1 MVIGKH
7 LKVKPRDWARKIPE
21 PTVLRLSNYRRSL
34 EEYKEQS
41 NLPFISSQ
49 ELGKLSNRNAAIV
62 RKDLSYFGEYG
73 VPGKGYS
80 VEHLLKHILRIMNL
94 RREHRAVLVGT
105 GNLGRAL
112 LGYPGFKKLGFRVVA
127 AFDNDPRKVGRKI
140 GAVAILSVSKLKSEV
155 ERKKPAF
162 GIITVPAAAA
172 QESANLLVEAGVK
185 AIVNFAPARVWVPPR
200 VVLRSVDLTREL
212 EVASYYLG

>member
-1 MVIGKH
+1 M
-7 LKVKPRDWARKIPE
+7 RKIPE
-21 PTVLRLSNYRRSL
+21 PTVLRLSAYRRCL
-34 EEYKEQS
+34 EDFKEQT
-41 NLPFISSQ
+41 NLPFISSS
-49 ELGKLSNRNAAIV
+49 ELGRLARRNAAIV

-94 RREHRAVLVGT
+94 RREHRAVLIGA

-140 GAVAILSVSKLKSEV
+140 GEVAILPISRLKSEF
-155 ERKKPAF
+155 EKKKPVF
-162 GIITVPAAAA
+162 GLITVPASAA
-172 QESANLLVEAGVK
+172 QESANLLVEAGVR
-185 AIVNFAPARVWVPPR
+185 AIVNFAPARVWVPER
-200 VVLRSVDLTREL
+200 VVLRNVDLTREL
-212 EVASYYLG
+212 EVASYYLRK

>member
-1 MVIGKH
+1 M
-7 LKVKPRDWARKIPE
+7 RKIPE
-21 PTVLRLSNYRRSL
+21 PTVLRLSTYRRCL
-34 EEYKEQS
+34 EDFKAQT
-41 NLPFISSQ
+41 NLPFVSSN
-49 ELGKLSNRNAAIV
+49 ELGRLAHRNAAIV

-80 VEHLLKHILRIMNL
+80 VDHLLKHILRIMNL
-94 RREHRAVLVGT
+94 RREHRAVLVGA

-140 GAVAILSVSKLKSEV
+140 GEVAIFPVSKLKSEV

-162 GIITVPAAAA
+162 GLITVPAAAA
-172 QESANLLVEAGVK
+172 QESANLLVEAGVR
-185 AIVNFAPARVWVPPR
+185 AIINFAPARVWVPPR
-200 VVLRSVDLTREL
+200 IVLRNVDLTREL